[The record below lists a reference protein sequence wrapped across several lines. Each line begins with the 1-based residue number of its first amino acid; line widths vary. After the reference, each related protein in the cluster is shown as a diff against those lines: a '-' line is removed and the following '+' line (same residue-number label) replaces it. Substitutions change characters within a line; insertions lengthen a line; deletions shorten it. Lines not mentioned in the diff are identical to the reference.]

1 MRVEVMV
8 TGDGCFWLRAFLP
21 CFGAPRAHLSPM
33 EALRRARSTRKEL
46 GKIGMRCLRRER
58 GGFLRRPP
66 PTICL
71 EAAATAP
78 KLALSLKFP
87 GCRRRRCRKLN
98 LLLPLP
104 TPPLSPYLSPPSA
117 PPPKTPRPLLVADCA
132 ALVTSLA
139 RGPCAVLKPVL
150 HGQYG
155 QPSAYA
161 TADCSQLTG
170 EVERLGL
177 TLSDTCCIDARAFV
191 DTGCA
196 CSPDVQDLLVGLRVL
211 PAGADP
217 VATING
223 LVGLM
228 QGSRCSIA
236 TFGGPVVNPCSGS
249 AGCPS
254 AA

>member
-1 MRVEVMV
+1 MSRPHFFFPSFVLS
-8 TGDGCFWLRAFLP
+8 FFLSFP
-21 CFGAPRAHLSPM
+21 SKQ
-33 EALRRARSTRKEL
+33 ST
-46 GKIGMRCLRRER
+46 
-58 GGFLRRPP
+58 
-66 PTICL
+66 
-71 EAAATAP
+71 
-78 KLALSLKFP
+78 
-87 GCRRRRCRKLN
+87 
-98 LLLPLP
+98 
-104 TPPLSPYLSPPSA
+104 
-117 PPPKTPRPLLVADCA
+117 ADCA

-161 TADCSQLTG
+161 SAECSQITG
-170 EVERLGL
+170 EVERLGIS
-177 TLSDTCCIDARAFV
+177 LSDTCCSDARAFV

-223 LVGLM
+223 IVNLM
-228 QGSRCSIA
+228 QGSRCSSA

-254 AA
+254 AGR

>member
-1 MRVEVMV
+1 MK
-8 TGDGCFWLRAFLP
+8 L
-21 CFGAPRAHLSPM
+21 
-33 EALRRARSTRKEL
+33 
-46 GKIGMRCLRRER
+46 KI
-58 GGFLRRPP
+58 
-66 PTICL
+66 
-71 EAAATAP
+71 
-78 KLALSLKFP
+78 P
-87 GCRRRRCRKLN
+87 GCRRRRCRKLTSSSST
-98 LLLPLP
+98 LSLSLSLPSLS
-104 TPPLSPYLSPPSA
+104 LSPQ
-117 PPPKTPRPLLVADCA
+117 KTSFTVDCG

-161 TADCSQLTG
+161 TADCTQLTG

-177 TLSDTCCIDARAFV
+177 TLSDTCCTDARAFV

-223 LVGLM
+223 IVNLM
-228 QGSRCSIA
+228 QGSRCSGA
-236 TFGGPVVNPCSGS
+236 AFGGPVVNPCSGS
-249 AGCPS
+249 AGCPL
-254 AA
+254 A

>member
-1 MRVEVMV
+1 MPQKGKRRFSSEAPTHHLPRSSSNSAKARSLVEVS
-8 TGDGCFWLRAFLP
+8 R
-21 CFGAPRAHLSPM
+21 LSPPQVS
-33 EALRRARSTRKEL
+33 EAQS
-46 GKIGMRCLRRER
+46 
-58 GGFLRRPP
+58 PSSSSHP
-66 PTICL
+66 
-71 EAAATAP
+71 
-78 KLALSLKFP
+78 
-87 GCRRRRCRKLN
+87 
-98 LLLPLP
+98 
-104 TPPLSPYLSPPSA
+104 PPLSLSPPPSA

-132 ALVTSLA
+132 ALVTALA

>member
-1 MRVEVMV
+1 MGVLELRVLIFPRWKRCEELVV
-8 TGDGCFWLRAFLP
+8 REKIWGRSECDASEGKEAVF
-21 CFGAPRAHLSPM
+21 FG
-33 EALRRARSTRKEL
+33 
-46 GKIGMRCLRRER
+46 G
-58 GGFLRRPP
+58 PP

-87 GCRRRRCRKLN
+87 GCRRRRCRKLT

-104 TPPLSPYLSPPSA
+104 TPPSLPISPPPPP

-177 TLSDTCCIDARAFV
+177 TLSDTCCTDARAFV

-223 LVGLM
+223 IVGLM
-228 QGSRCSIA
+228 QGSRCSSA

>member
-1 MRVEVMV
+1 MES
-8 TGDGCFWLRAFLP
+8 GGEPLPLKEEGRASKQ
-21 CFGAPRAHLSPM
+21 R
-33 EALRRARSTRKEL
+33 EAARSRNFFQAVAPQVSDAL
-46 GKIGMRCLRRER
+46 LRP
-58 GGFLRRPP
+58 FFFS
-66 PTICL
+66 
-71 EAAATAP
+71 
-78 KLALSLKFP
+78 LSLSSLSFP
-87 GCRRRRCRKLN
+87 LSHTHTKLN
-98 LLLPLP
+98 
-104 TPPLSPYLSPPSA
+104 PPSL
-117 PPPKTPRPLLVADCA
+117 PPHPTHPTADCG

-161 TADCSQLTG
+161 SADCSQLTG

-177 TLSDTCCIDARAFV
+177 TLSDVCCTDARAFV

-223 LVGLM
+223 IVGLL
-228 QGSRCSIA
+228 QGSRCSGA
-236 TFGGPVVNPCSGS
+236 AFGGPIMNPCVGS
-249 AGCPS
+249 AGCPL

>member
-1 MRVEVMV
+1 MKP
-8 TGDGCFWLRAFLP
+8 L
-21 CFGAPRAHLSPM
+21 
-33 EALRRARSTRKEL
+33 AR
-46 GKIGMRCLRRER
+46 
-58 GGFLRRPP
+58 
-66 PTICL
+66 
-71 EAAATAP
+71 
-78 KLALSLKFP
+78 KFP
-87 GCRRRRCRKLN
+87 GCRRRCRKLTTTACFS
-98 LLLPLP
+98 P
-104 TPPLSPYLSPPSA
+104 PPLSHQKIKLT
-117 PPPKTPRPLLVADCA
+117 PPPQQPLHTSADCG

-170 EVERLGL
+170 EVERLGVP
-177 TLSDTCCIDARAFV
+177 LSDVCCTDARAFV

-223 LVGLM
+223 LVGLL
-228 QGSRCSIA
+228 QGSRCSGTA
-236 TFGGPVVNPCSGS
+236 FGGPISNPCLGS
-249 AGCPS
+249 AGCPV